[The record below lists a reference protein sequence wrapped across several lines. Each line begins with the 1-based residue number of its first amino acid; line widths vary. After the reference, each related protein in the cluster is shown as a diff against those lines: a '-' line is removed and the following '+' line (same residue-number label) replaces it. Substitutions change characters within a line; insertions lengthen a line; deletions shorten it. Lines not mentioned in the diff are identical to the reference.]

1 MLGLYG
7 KKDIKADPKFFGFR
21 RYEKEKDCNARDNGC
36 PSARGKEMPCPP
48 LSSRCNKGECQRTC
62 GNVRRTKGTP
72 TSLRGHPNPRGLC
85 ALKTQYQETN
95 EMKNFTFTAIWL
107 VWLILGVILAF
118 IGIVSPI
125 VALLPI
131 LLPIGFIFA
140 MMLITEWSTLFTM
153 ILQKRMEKK
162 KED

>member
-1 MLGLYG
+1 MPSTSKSLNVHLN
-7 KKDIKADPKFFGFR
+7 
-21 RYEKEKDCNARDNGC
+21 EKDNNTSNNRHKTGTKTNL
-36 PSARGKEMPCPP
+36 PP
-48 LSSRCNKGECQRTC
+48 ALSPGHHSEEHRPAQRP
-62 GNVRRTKGTP
+62 VRRR
-72 TSLRGHPNPRGLC
+72 TSAIPLRGHPNPRGLC

-107 VWLILGVILAF
+107 VWLVSGVILAF
-118 IGIVSPI
+118 LGIVSPI

-131 LLPIGFIFA
+131 LLPIGFVFA
-140 MMLITEWSTLFTM
+140 LMLITEWSTLFTM

>member
-1 MLGLYG
+1 
-7 KKDIKADPKFFGFR
+7 
-21 RYEKEKDCNARDNGC
+21 
-36 PSARGKEMPCPP
+36 
-48 LSSRCNKGECQRTC
+48 
-62 GNVRRTKGTP
+62 
-72 TSLRGHPNPRGLC
+72 
-85 ALKTQYQETN
+85 
-95 EMKNFTFTAIWL
+95 MKNFTFTAIWL

-125 VALLPI
+125 VALQPI

-153 ILQKRMEKK
+153 VLQKRMEKK

>member
-1 MLGLYG
+1 MRSTFKSHNVHLNEENNNPSHNRHKTCTKTYFPPALS
-7 KKDIKADPKFFGFR
+7 P
-21 RYEKEKDCNARDNGC
+21 RYHSEEHRPA
-36 PSARGKEMPCPP
+36 
-48 LSSRCNKGECQRTC
+48 QRT
-62 GNVRRTKGTP
+62 VRRR
-72 TSLRGHPNPRGLC
+72 TSAIPLRGHPNPHGLC

-95 EMKNFTFTAIWL
+95 EMKNFTFTLIWL
-107 VWLILGVILAF
+107 VWLISGVILAF

-153 ILQKRMEKK
+153 LLQKRMEKK